1 MMTEISKTATEHK
14 TVQVAVNNRG
24 CGAHTKRQNDI

>member
-1 MMTEISKTATEHK
+1 MMTEISKTAVEHK

-24 CGAHTKRQNDI
+24 RGTQTKR